1 MNREKN
7 TCPRHSL
14 ITTTNLKSSAN
25 SHKLKC
31 YNIMKISQKNNSFIT
46 YKNIFSYL
54 RCFLKYTRKY
64 FHKNQC
70 HAQLIHAKNDT
81 NKHLQMLKPIMA
93 PIN

>member
-1 MNREKN
+1 M
-7 TCPRHSL
+7 
-14 ITTTNLKSSAN
+14 
-25 SHKLKC
+25 
-31 YNIMKISQKNNSFIT
+31 

-54 RCFLKYTRKY
+54 RCFLKYTRKD

-70 HAQLIHAKNDT
+70 HAQLIQTKYDT